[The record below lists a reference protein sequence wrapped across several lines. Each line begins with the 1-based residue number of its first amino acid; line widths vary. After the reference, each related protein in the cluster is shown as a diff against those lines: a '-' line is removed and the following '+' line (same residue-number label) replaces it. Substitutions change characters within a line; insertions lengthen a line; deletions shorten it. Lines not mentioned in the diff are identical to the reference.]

1 MEGGRRA
8 GGAGYGH
15 GKEVVGR
22 QPEPEPE
29 PDIIWLFTAKYEPLP
44 MVFQLHTPCTVL
56 SIFRTQK
63 KRDLVVAHQDRGP
76 KTPLTKGNDSNT
88 RMTLTLTLTLTLHLK
103 PVAITCVHP
112 SRYHKVTRVDEYHIT
127 LMSMTS

>member
-22 QPEPEPE
+22 QPEPE

-63 KRDLVVAHQDRGP
+63 KRDLVVAHQDCGP
-76 KTPLTKGNDSNT
+76 KTPLTKGNDSDT
-88 RMTLTLTLTLTLHLK
+88 
-103 PVAITCVHP
+103 
-112 SRYHKVTRVDEYHIT
+112 KVTFPTGCFQSGVVHEHPFTPDT
-127 LMSMTS
+127 LVQL